1 MALPNIFMPEV
12 ANEFKRR
19 IDAVTPASKP
29 IWGTMNATQM
39 LAHCNITYEY
49 AFDERHDKPN
59 FLVKIML
66 KKFVK
71 PIVTNEVPYKKNSKT
86 APAFIISDSRNF
98 EVEKQR
104 LFAYLDRVVEKGSL
118 YFAGKKSISFDEL
131 SATEWNNMFYKHL
144 DHHLQQFGV

>member
-49 AFDERHDKPN
+49 AFDERQDKPN
-59 FLVKIML
+59 FLVKMML

-71 PIVTNEVPYKKNSKT
+71 PIVTNEVPYKKK
-86 APAFIISDSRNF
+86 F
-98 EVEKQR
+98 
-104 LFAYLDRVVEKGSL
+104 
-118 YFAGKKSISFDEL
+118 
-131 SATEWNNMFYKHL
+131 
-144 DHHLQQFGV
+144 